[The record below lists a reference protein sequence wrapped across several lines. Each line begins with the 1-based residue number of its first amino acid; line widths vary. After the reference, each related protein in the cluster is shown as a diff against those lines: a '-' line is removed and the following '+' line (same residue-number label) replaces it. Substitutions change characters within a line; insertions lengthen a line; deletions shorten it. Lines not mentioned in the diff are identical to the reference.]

1 MTPPTLFCSCSC
13 SVLACLTGWCG
24 ALHHNCAPGALR
36 VPGQHAPLPQRPAR
50 VARHA
55 GTSRFLRANVCLVQP
70 HAATCAVLVV
80 LFRSC
85 FCTTAELCSGLEA
98 AARAAHRAC
107 AHTGTTEIQQG
118 YSSRAPTL
126 PATLPWP
133 CLTRVARGAAC
144 VSPPPRHAEP
154 RPAGRSRCV
163 LAKPPPPLRACA
175 VVAARHHWLR
185 LVSAWAMPFPSQPP

>member
-1 MTPPTLFCSCSC
+1 MLFTTTVPQ
-13 SVLACLTGWCG
+13 VLFVFLDNMHPFLNDLLVWLDTQ
-24 ALHHNCAPGALR
+24 
-36 VPGQHAPLPQRPAR
+36 VR
-50 VARHA
+50 VASFA
-55 GTSRFLRANVCLVQP
+55 LQYVCLVQP

-85 FCTTAELCSGLEA
+85 FCTQQNSVQDLRLPQEP
-98 AARAAHRAC
+98 RIAHVR
-107 AHTGTTEIQQG
+107 TPVTTTEIQQG
-118 YSSRAPTL
+118 YLYSSRAPTL

-163 LAKPPPPLRACA
+163 LAKPPSLRACA

-185 LVSAWAMPFPSQPP
+185 LVSAWATPFPSQPPRP